1 MNRII
6 ILLFAVFLSNTGYA
20 ATPAADGAEVYF
32 IEPENGTILTSPITI
47 KFGLIN
53 MGVAPAGINFG
64 KYWSPPLTCRYQ
76 PAALDT
82 VIPTDDN
89 HRHFGM
95 GNTETILKL
104 APGEHTLQLLLGDF
118 VHIPH
123 DPPIISDKI
132 TITVK

>member
-53 MGVAPAGINFG
+53 MGVAPAGINFENTG
-64 KYWSPPLTCRYQ
+64 HHHLLVDTNLP
-76 PAALDT
+76 ALDT